1 MDFPPF
7 GIADPCH
14 RYFIESSKSCP
25 FPISTTIW
33 TGSKTNLVSEK
44 VESSPIKSFPLLPV
58 IFPQKQSHVIVRLN
72 PGLERSTVYERL
84 KGNDL
89 IVNMSSEIKID
100 KQDKIKYVNIESSFY
115 RFEEYKIDLI
125 HRINLQNEFAQQQ
138 GKYFEDMNAN
148 TNPNKLEKHI
158 PSFPDAF
165 MKAIKAK
172 LEFVD
177 LNKEFESTKP
187 SASITQ
193 TTLYKDRELF
203 SEFQSHFKSL
213 PQDPEDSFEE
223 DLLDYA
229 NEQPLYILVIGRP
242 KSGVSTFCTSLAQKL
257 GVQLISVET
266 FIDALLAKIKEHE
279 ENPEE
284 DVDEEG
290 NPKEFLTPVEKL
302 IMTSLA
308 EGQAIPQEAI
318 IELMNS
324 KLASEFTISRGFI
337 FDLPVYENQEKSMNW
352 AQRLVQGEIKLPP
365 GSTFSHV
372 IYLDNETAETRFF
385 ASKIMENPEDQK
397 VTSLY
402 DREILKKPKPKRYD
416 EDGEEIE
423 EEVDED
429 APPIPE
435 EKNLLFRPNE
445 WDEVLQEAFGNF
457 QQTYEYIHDNI
468 IKYLAPS
475 RFIKIEVS
483 GLNANEVLES
493 CLGKMS
499 DVIDP
504 LRPVAIKLEGV
515 GDDNLKD
522 LLTQTTEETEVTGLP
537 RRQWS
542 AFRNIDPVALASGK
556 LVVGKGEFPCAYGG
570 RVFVF
575 DSEENMNKFYDNPKK
590 YVNKRP
596 EMPKE
601 YNIAILG
608 PKKSGKHHVA
618 DLLADRYGWKVVDI
632 EEIVAR
638 KLTEMRSWESHIA
651 SNPKTN
657 SIHPSE
663 EEFKEFKKGG
673 AINAADVLP
682 IVLWELGFPLYKKPP
697 PPKTEEELEAEA
709 QALAEEEERKRLEEE
724 KAKKT
729 AKKET
734 KREREERE
742 RLEREKAE
750 EEERLR
756 LEKEARI
763 AAGEEEEERPP
774 SPPPEDYKLKQL
786 GIQPNEEGVFPVVQG
801 IILVGYPQ
809 TEDQVNALKEHGI
822 VLNRILYLADT
833 SEEPGTVLR
842 ERGDYKN
849 EAVLENELEK
859 AEKTLG
865 IVKEAF
871 GEDIVRE
878 VSINFAPEEFRKQVL
893 WAVDPFYI
901 NVDPDNDVVAAG
913 DVGEDDEPV
922 KWADC
927 GPFCPVALADEG
939 WLLPGKEDQ
948 ELQVRGKR
956 YRFYSEESLNK
967 FKLCVEDYVRSVNK
981 KNIKVPGPKILFMG
995 IKGSGVHTQMALL
1008 HKQYRISRVELA
1020 ADLLKVLNEEK
1031 LKRKKQREL
1040 MRGFKPKEFDDEGVE
1055 IEDPETAED
1064 PSDFDLK
1071 AHEIEVLQNILS
1083 GRDEM
1088 IINANM
1094 FDVEEGKVS
1103 TGLTELMSDARRLP
1117 EVCVFFRCTEDNM
1130 VKRIF
1135 KQQEIVDKY
1144 NAIMDERKRKFDEG
1158 RAQKIEEL
1166 LKQKEEEA
1174 AAEAEERRK
1183 EAEEDEEGEEREE
1196 EAPQPIELTPEEIEA
1211 IEAELDDGEAPNL
1224 EEMIATAKDEF
1235 VKRRDEEM
1243 GKLEE
1248 YIDSFKSAN
1257 LPVIEIDS
1265 DKPIQTVY
1273 EELKHKLKEFLDK
1286 RQNFFEKF
1294 HVRPINDDVLPFY
1307 EKSYVYRKSK
1317 FERGDPKQPWKLPQ
1331 DKEYPLIYRSRIYY
1345 FKSEDERKQASE
1357 IIANLAQNQAKP
1369 KDVSTKISVFVV
1381 GKKKTGKST
1390 VAKILAEK
1398 LGLVRIKVKHLL
1410 NRVIEFP
1417 YWINDWEIEQVLREG
1432 NVPDDEQIID
1442 LLAKRIQMQDCVEKG
1457 FVLDGYPQNRAQAE
1471 LLTERG
1477 IIPDVVFGMEFTR
1490 KEILDRCARNT
1501 KLKDKFGYDNRI
1513 LHERLE
1519 LNEQELAYTEA
1530 YYISNFNNYK
1540 VLNPKSSKWGIFD
1553 QVIYFLLT
1561 ILKTLF

>member
-1 MDFPPF
+1 
-7 GIADPCH
+7 
-14 RYFIESSKSCP
+14 
-25 FPISTTIW
+25 
-33 TGSKTNLVSEK
+33 
-44 VESSPIKSFPLLPV
+44 
-58 IFPQKQSHVIVRLN
+58 
-72 PGLERSTVYERL
+72 
-84 KGNDL
+84 
-89 IVNMSSEIKID
+89 
-100 KQDKIKYVNIESSFY
+100 
-115 RFEEYKIDLI
+115 
-125 HRINLQNEFAQQQ
+125 
-138 GKYFEDMNAN
+138 
-148 TNPNKLEKHI
+148 
-158 PSFPDAF
+158 
-165 MKAIKAK
+165 MKAIRTK

-187 SASITQ
+187 SSSLTQ

-203 SEFQSHFKSL
+203 SQFQSHFKSL

-242 KSGVSTFCTSLAQKL
+242 KSGVSTFCSLLAQKL

-266 FIDALLAKIKEHE
+266 FIDALLAKIKENE
-279 ENPEE
+279 ENPE
-284 DVDEEG
+284 VDDEG
-290 NPKEFLTPVEKL
+290 NPKEFLTPIEKS
-302 IMTSLA
+302 IMQSLS

-318 IELMNS
+318 IELMNA
-324 KLASEFTISRGFI
+324 KINSEFTISRGFI
-337 FDLPVYENQEKSMNW
+337 FDFPVYENQEKSMNW
-352 AQRLVQGEIKLPP
+352 AQRLLQGEIRLPQ

-372 IYLDNETAETRFF
+372 IYLDSETAETRFF

-397 VTSLY
+397 ITSLY

-416 EDGEEIE
+416 EDGEEIVE
-423 EEVDED
+423 DED
-429 APPIPE
+429 EDQPPPPE
-435 EKNLLFRPNE
+435 EKNLLFRPNDWE
-445 WDEVLQEAFGNF
+445 EVLHEAFGNF
-457 QQTYEYIHDNI
+457 QQTYEIIHDNI
-468 IKYLAPS
+468 IKFLAPS
-475 RFIKIEVS
+475 RFIKIDVS

-504 LRPVAIKLEGV
+504 LRPVAVKLEAV

-608 PKKSGKHHVA
+608 PRRSGKNYVA
-618 DLLADRYGWKVVDI
+618 EFLSERYGWKVVDV
-632 EEIVAR
+632 EEIIGR
-638 KLTEMRSWESHIA
+638 KLLEMKTWETHIA
-651 SNPKTN
+651 SNPKTG

-663 EEFKEFKKGG
+663 EEYKDFKKGN
-673 AINAADVLP
+673 AISAAEILP
-682 IVLWELGFPLYKKPP
+682 IVLWELGFPLHKKPP
-697 PPKTEEELEAEA
+697 PPKTEEEKEAEA
-709 QALAEEEERKRLEEE
+709 QAEAEELERQRLEEE

-734 KREREERE
+734 RREREERE
-742 RLEREKAE
+742 RLERERE
-750 EEERLR
+750 EEERR
-756 LEKEARI
+756 LQEEREARI
-763 AAGEEEEERPP
+763 AAGELEEERPP
-774 SPPPEDYKLKQL
+774 SPPPEDYKLKEL
-786 GIQPNEEGVFPVVQG
+786 GIQPDEEGVFPIVQG

-809 TEDQVNALKEHGI
+809 TEEQVNALKEHGI
-822 VLNRILYLADT
+822 VLNRILYLTDT
-833 SEEPGTVLR
+833 SEEPGAALQKK
-842 ERGDYKN
+842 GDYRT
-849 EAVLENELEK
+849 EFSLENELEK
-859 AEKTLG
+859 SEKALQ

-871 GEDIVRE
+871 GEE
-878 VSINFAPEEFRKQVL
+878 VVKEVPINFGEEEFKKQVL
-893 WAVDPFYI
+893 WTVDPFYI
-901 NVDPDNDVVAAG
+901 NVDPDGDVVATG

-922 KWADC
+922 KWGDC
-927 GPFCPVALADEG
+927 GLFCPVTLVDEG

-948 ELQVRGKR
+948 EIQVRGKR
-956 YRFYSEESLNK
+956 YRFYSEEALNK
-967 FKLCVEDYVRSVNK
+967 FKLSVEDYVNAINRRNV
-981 KNIKVPGPKILFMG
+981 KVPGPKVLFMG
-995 IKGSGVHTQMALL
+995 IKGSGVHTQMGLL
-1008 HKQYRISRVELA
+1008 QKQYRISRVELA
-1020 ADLLKVLNEEK
+1020 DDLLKVLTEEK

-1040 MRGFKPKEFDDEGVE
+1040 MRGFKPKEFNDDEEE

-1071 AHEIEVLQNILS
+1071 AHEIDTLQKILS

-1094 FDVEEGKVS
+1094 FDVEEEKVS

-1117 EVCVFFRCTEDNM
+1117 EVCVFFRCTEENM
-1130 VKRIF
+1130 AKRIF

-1144 NAIMDERKRKFDEG
+1144 NAIMDERKRKFEEG

-1166 LKQKEEEA
+1166 LKQKAEEA
-1174 AAEAEERRK
+1174 AAEAAERA
-1183 EAEEDEEGEEREE
+1183 EAEEGEEEEEREE
-1196 EAPQPIELTPEEIEA
+1196 QEPQPIELTPEEIEA

-1224 EEMIATAKDEF
+1224 EEMIANAKDEF
-1235 VKRRDEEM
+1235 IKRRDTEM

-1248 YIDSFKSAN
+1248 YIDSFKNAN

-1273 EELKHKLKEFLDK
+1273 EELKYKLREYLDK
-1286 RQNFFEKF
+1286 RENFFEKF
-1294 HVRPINDDVLPFY
+1294 HVRPLNDDVLPFY

-1357 IIANLAQNQAKP
+1357 IIANLAANQAKP
-1369 KDVSTKISVFVV
+1369 KDVSTKISVFIV

-1390 VAKILAEK
+1390 LAKILEEK
-1398 LGLVRIKVKHLL
+1398 LGVVRIKIKHLL

-1432 NVPDDEQIID
+1432 NIPDDEQIID
-1442 LLAKRIQMQDCVEKG
+1442 LLSKRIQMQDCVEKG
-1457 FVLDGYPQNRAQAE
+1457 FVLDGYPQNRTQAE

-1477 IIPDVVFGMEFTR
+1477 IIPDVVFGMEFSR
-1490 KEILDRCARNT
+1490 KEVLDRCKRNE

-1519 LNEQELAYTEA
+1519 LNEEELTYTEA
-1530 YYISNFNNYK
+1530 YYTSNFNNFK

-1553 QVIYFLLT
+1553 QVNFF
-1561 ILKTLF
+1561 TLIFTKICLGSRNYP